1 MQTFSSVKGRIS
13 TLSHH
18 TYIWFAQR
26 FDDQQPRGAIASLDG
41 VRAMAFLIVLVLHM
55 SIMTKQLGLW
65 NEVKR
70 PFVSALFNAGFSGVT
85 LFFVLSG
92 FLLFLPYARALL
104 YKTSWPG
111 IKVFFMRRVL
121 RIFPLYYFSLFLF
134 VMVGHPYLLAPSNWQ
149 SLSHF
154 LTFTM
159 GFFESQAIDGPY
171 WSLAVEFQYYVLLPF
186 IALAIAAVTFWLPAK
201 GRFWGVVGCLLL
213 MIAWGLGTR
222 RWGDYYV
229 NHPQDAYFVAH
240 PFLHKILTV
249 VYGDTGKFLEDFA
262 VGMLVAL
269 LYTAVRY
276 SPQKERYTCLLGR
289 LVYGFVALSLV
300 LFVLGAMRAY
310 TALIGY
316 DNWPLMPRLFTIAPW
331 TTELMFALSYGSCIV
346 AVLFNRTG
354 GLLQRI
360 FSWNPFRWLGHLTYS
375 LYIWHVPFLFAI
387 QAYFAPTLVRHFPPM
402 IAYIA
407 CWVVVF
413 GVAVTFSFIT
423 YMMIE
428 KPAMRLSE
436 RLRQL
441 MVAKRQLQKQ
451 HQPQDQLTPENSSP
465 PPDSVEIEESR
476 KSTPL
481 VG

>member
-1 MQTFSSVKGRIS
+1 MQTFSSGTGSIS
-13 TLSHH
+13 TLSHRI
-18 TYIWFAQR
+18 YAWFAQR

-65 NEVKR
+65 NEAKR

-104 YKTSWPG
+104 YRTSWPE

-121 RIFPLYYFSLFLF
+121 RIFPLYYFSLFVF
-134 VMVGHPYLLAPSNWQ
+134 IMVGHPDFLTPSHWK
-149 SLSHF
+149 SLFHF
-154 LTFTM
+154 FTFTM
-159 GFFESQAIDGPY
+159 GFFESQIIDGPY
-171 WSLAVEFQYYVLLPF
+171 WSLAAEFQYYVLLPF

-201 GRFWGVVGCLLL
+201 ARFWGVAGCLLL
-213 MIAWGLGTR
+213 MVAWGLGTR
-222 RWGDYYV
+222 RWGEYYLA
-229 NHPQDAYFVAH
+229 HPQDAYFVAH
-240 PFLHKILTV
+240 PILHKVLTV
-249 VYGDTGKFLEDFA
+249 VYGDTGKSLEDFA
-262 VGMLVAL
+262 VGMLAAL

-276 SPQKERYTCLLGR
+276 SPQKERYTRLLGR

-316 DNWPLMPRLFTIAPW
+316 YGWPLVPRLFTIAPW
-331 TTELMFALSYGSCIV
+331 STELMFALSYGGCIV
-346 AVLFNRTG
+346 AVLFNRSG

-360 FSWNPFRWLGHLTYS
+360 FSWNPLRWLGHLTFS
-375 LYIWHVPFLFAI
+375 LYIWHVPFLFGI
-387 QAYFAPTLVRHFPPM
+387 QAYFAPTLVRHLPPM

-413 GVAVTFSFIT
+413 GVAATFSFLT

-436 RLRQL
+436 RLRQS
-441 MVAKRQLQKQ
+441 MAAKSQSQKQ
-451 HQPQDQLTPENSSP
+451 IPPENSSP
-465 PPDSVEIEESR
+465 VPVEAEEPN
-476 KSTPL
+476 KSLPL
-481 VG
+481 IV